1 MKNKK
6 KKMRLSKFTKL
17 TLSAL
22 MVLTCVHFSSV
33 KAEDSSVE
41 GSSSPETVEIVET
54 PAPTTTPEIVE
65 TTPEPTPEVVES
77 TPEPTPEV
85 VEATP
90 APTVETVVQETLA
103 PAAETPAPVEASK
116 EPTEAKVN
124 TVTEGYKLVEVI
136 TTEEE
141 THEEETDDE
150 ENTEDGEPT
159 PILFS
164 VMLAEAADTQYTV
177 ELRNESNDV
186 LENINLSSGNVK
198 DEFSKV
204 YATGYEK
211 EGKKYSFK
219 EARITQ
225 SEGLD
230 YLPISYVAVYEDG
243 IYYSTN
249 SVTGTKLADGEKIVI
264 ILKEVVETFAVNY
277 EVWVDDVLSTDYSN
291 IVTLEGTESEVD
303 INKTVNFV
311 VSPKKGYTISN
322 VTQNGVSL
330 AVNGN
335 QYTTNPITETTTIRI
350 DLNEKTTSTISFKGS
365 NTKFTFNNKDIYSGD
380 GETKHN
386 FSTDKTNKLTF
397 TLKGYQQHSDK
408 SKDLNKVSISLKYNG
423 ETEID
428 SISLNLPTAKGQSLD
443 TIINDELTA
452 TVQKSDKDEGMSWS
466 GSIYRSWV
474 YTVTITSTGKIYDDI
489 EVTTNFKDTDRSEL
503 FVTSTTGVSVI
514 EAYGDGYN
522 NGQKLDPKAADGN
535 LLNIKKNTTYTFY
548 FNVLPGY
555 IPDASKIVVTGTKD
569 SSTLQKIIVKKSDDI
584 NKGAF
589 MFSIT
594 TDKSKDYRLSVT
606 AMEAKYQIIYNADGI
621 DASRKYKHTETA
633 VLTTNR
639 PTNDNSHVFEGWL
652 IDGDTSGTVY
662 KLNQTVKISELEQYA
677 TWNSTKQLY
686 EIRLTPKW
694 LNVGE
699 AKTLHYVII
708 IKSDD
713 NSLNTTFEGT
723 TAKDKKIKVFQ
734 TELEKQLG
742 INSDDYY
749 LSPEEQR
756 KLTETVVTKEGQPIE
771 LNYIYRQ
778 TISVDDLEDIVYN
791 GFEQKLSPIVKSSNR
806 ALTENEDYIL
816 EYSSD
821 VTNVGT
827 VTITVKG
834 INKYKGEVQVSY
846 SIKPKAVTVTA
857 ENKTKQFGATDPE
870 FTAKAEGTLG
880 EDKVTY
886 TISREPGEDAGTYA
900 ITVSGE
906 ESQGNYTVRYV
917 AGTLTITKAESTA
930 LGLKVSNT
938 DASKEYDGTPLT
950 VETTVDVKEGTK
962 ISYSTDKG
970 NTWKEAA
977 PSITDV
983 GTLKVTVKAENSNY
997 GIARADY
1004 TLTVTPKAV
1013 TVTAENKTK
1022 QFGATDPEFTAK
1034 AEGTLGED
1042 KVTYTISRE
1051 PGEDAGTYA
1060 ITVSGEESQ
1069 GNYTVRYVAGTLTIT
1084 KAESTA
1090 LGLKV
1095 SNTDASKEYDGTP
1108 LTVETTVDVKEGTK
1122 ISYSTDK
1129 GNTWKEAAPSITDV
1143 GTLKVTVKAE
1153 NSNYGIARADYTLT
1167 VTPKAVT
1174 VTAENKTK
1182 QFGATDPEFTAKA
1195 EGTLGEDKVTYTIS
1209 REPGEDAG
1217 TYAITVSGEESQ
1229 GNYTVRYVA
1238 GTLTITPKTIESE
1251 DSGLVVEKTAD
1262 VTYIG
1267 KPQYQKPIVKDG
1279 EVVLYETTDYS
1290 LEYDGDTTNVGTV
1303 TVKVIGKGNYEGT
1316 LKTTYSII
1324 ARNVTLTSGS
1334 ASKEYD
1340 GKPLTKAGVV
1350 ISEDG
1355 FVEDEVADVLAV
1367 GSITNVGSVDN
1378 TIKIVATDKFN
1389 ENNYVIKYE
1398 LGKLTVTEKNNPKPE
1413 PTEEPKGC
1421 PVDTV
1426 WNEEKGICEKA
1437 VIVPVVP
1444 GGGNKPKV
1452 TPEPTIA
1459 PSETPEASATP
1470 SIEPTSTPKP
1480 TSSAE
1485 TAIVEDNV
1493 TPTTARKEHLALI
1506 NLLAT
1511 ISSILFGLLLLISKN
1526 EKENE
1531 DGTQKR
1537 SKVWKIVAVID
1548 ALLSIVVF
1556 VLTENMKQPMVLVD
1570 KWTMLMILF
1579 TLISIVSF
1587 AFGRKY
1593 HEEDEKAEN
1602 A

>member
-900 ITVSGE
+900 IT
-906 ESQGNYTVRYV
+906 
-917 AGTLTITKAESTA
+917 A
-930 LGLKVSNT
+930 
-938 DASKEYDGTPLT
+938 
-950 VETTVDVKEGTK
+950 
-962 ISYSTDKG
+962 
-970 NTWKEAA
+970 
-977 PSITDV
+977 
-983 GTLKVTVKAENSNY
+983 
-997 GIARADY
+997 
-1004 TLTVTPKAV
+1004 
-1013 TVTAENKTK
+1013 
-1022 QFGATDPEFTAK
+1022 
-1034 AEGTLGED
+1034 
-1042 KVTYTISRE
+1042 
-1051 PGEDAGTYA
+1051 
-1060 ITVSGEESQ
+1060 SGEESQ

-1593 HEEDEKAEN
+1593 HEEDNTAEN

>member
-900 ITVSGE
+900 IT
-906 ESQGNYTVRYV
+906 
-917 AGTLTITKAESTA
+917 A
-930 LGLKVSNT
+930 
-938 DASKEYDGTPLT
+938 
-950 VETTVDVKEGTK
+950 
-962 ISYSTDKG
+962 
-970 NTWKEAA
+970 
-977 PSITDV
+977 
-983 GTLKVTVKAENSNY
+983 
-997 GIARADY
+997 
-1004 TLTVTPKAV
+1004 
-1013 TVTAENKTK
+1013 
-1022 QFGATDPEFTAK
+1022 
-1034 AEGTLGED
+1034 
-1042 KVTYTISRE
+1042 
-1051 PGEDAGTYA
+1051 
-1060 ITVSGEESQ
+1060 
-1069 GNYTVRYVAGTLTIT
+1069 
-1084 KAESTA
+1084 
-1090 LGLKV
+1090 
-1095 SNTDASKEYDGTP
+1095 
-1108 LTVETTVDVKEGTK
+1108 
-1122 ISYSTDK
+1122 
-1129 GNTWKEAAPSITDV
+1129 
-1143 GTLKVTVKAE
+1143 
-1153 NSNYGIARADYTLT
+1153 
-1167 VTPKAVT
+1167 
-1174 VTAENKTK
+1174 
-1182 QFGATDPEFTAKA
+1182 
-1195 EGTLGEDKVTYTIS
+1195 
-1209 REPGEDAG
+1209 
-1217 TYAITVSGEESQ
+1217 SGEESQ

-1398 LGKLTVTEKNNPKPE
+1398 LGKLTVTEKNNSKPE

>member
-1 MKNKK
+1 
-6 KKMRLSKFTKL
+6 
-17 TLSAL
+17 
-22 MVLTCVHFSSV
+22 
-33 KAEDSSVE
+33 
-41 GSSSPETVEIVET
+41 
-54 PAPTTTPEIVE
+54 
-65 TTPEPTPEVVES
+65 
-77 TPEPTPEV
+77 
-85 VEATP
+85 
-90 APTVETVVQETLA
+90 
-103 PAAETPAPVEASK
+103 
-116 EPTEAKVN
+116 
-124 TVTEGYKLVEVI
+124 
-136 TTEEE
+136 
-141 THEEETDDE
+141 
-150 ENTEDGEPT
+150 
-159 PILFS
+159 
-164 VMLAEAADTQYTV
+164 MLAEAADTQYTV

-900 ITVSGE
+900 ITASGE

-1060 ITVSGEESQ
+1060 IT
-1069 GNYTVRYVAGTLTIT
+1069 A
-1084 KAESTA
+1084 
-1090 LGLKV
+1090 
-1095 SNTDASKEYDGTP
+1095 
-1108 LTVETTVDVKEGTK
+1108 
-1122 ISYSTDK
+1122 
-1129 GNTWKEAAPSITDV
+1129 
-1143 GTLKVTVKAE
+1143 
-1153 NSNYGIARADYTLT
+1153 
-1167 VTPKAVT
+1167 
-1174 VTAENKTK
+1174 
-1182 QFGATDPEFTAKA
+1182 
-1195 EGTLGEDKVTYTIS
+1195 
-1209 REPGEDAG
+1209 
-1217 TYAITVSGEESQ
+1217 SGEESQ

-1421 PVDTV
+1421 PVDTI

-1437 VIVPVVP
+1437 VVVPVVP